1 MELAKLYKNNPLAAI
16 CKVLQI
22 ISDKKLETQFKRII
36 KAGKVLAKL
45 SFDVDQIEIMKFQHV
60 IRNIF

>member
-1 MELAKLYKNNPLAAI
+1 MDLAKLYKNNPLATI

-36 KAGKVLAKL
+36 QAGKVLAKL

>member
-1 MELAKLYKNNPLAAI
+1 MDLAKLYKNNLLAAI

-22 ISDKKLETQFKRII
+22 ISDKKLEKQFKEII

-45 SFDVDQIEIMKFQHV
+45 SVDVDQIEIMKFQHV
-60 IRNIF
+60 IQNIF

>member
-1 MELAKLYKNNPLAAI
+1 MDLAKLYKNNLLAAI

-22 ISDKKLETQFKRII
+22 ISDKKLETQFKGII

-45 SFDVDQIEIMKFQHV
+45 SVDVDQIEIMKFQHV
-60 IRNIF
+60 IQNIF

>member
-1 MELAKLYKNNPLAAI
+1 MDLAKLYKNNPLAVI

-22 ISDKKLETQFKRII
+22 ISDKKLETQFTGII
-36 KAGKVLAKL
+36 KAEKVLAKL
-45 SFDVDQIEIMKFQHV
+45 SVDVDQIEIMKFQHV